1 MCIRDRLRRVE
12 RKSYYKDLPKAIGR
26 YKPAN
31 GYEQSLLSAM
41 KEGLEFLSP
50 ERGIM
55 EYGYDP
61 FYEEEPDY
69 LPMYLNRQIRVVY
82 DCNDPVTDNLV
93 DYYNSYSRETYDII
107 PVTTCDLSPETEEL
121 FRMDDYPER
130 FFKWAEKFIN
140 ITI

>member
-1 MCIRDRLRRVE
+1 
-12 RKSYYKDLPKAIGR
+12 
-26 YKPAN
+26 
-31 GYEQSLLSAM
+31 
-41 KEGLEFLSP
+41 
-50 ERGIM
+50 
-55 EYGYDP
+55 
-61 FYEEEPDY
+61 
-69 LPMYLNRQIRVVY
+69 MYLNRQIRVVY

-107 PVTTCDLSPETEEL
+107 PVTTCDLPPETEEL

>member
-1 MCIRDRLRRVE
+1 MNENEYNLQRFVDAQETEYATALNEIRSGGKRSHWIWYIFLLR
-12 RKSYYKDLPKAIGR
+12 KY
-26 YKPAN
+26 
-31 GYEQSLLSAM
+31 
-41 KEGLEFLSP
+41 
-50 ERGIM
+50 
-55 EYGYDP
+55 
-61 FYEEEPDY
+61 
-69 LPMYLNRQIRVVY
+69 VY
-82 DCNDPVTDNLV
+82 LV

>member
-1 MCIRDRLRRVE
+1 ME
-12 RKSYYKDLPKAIGR
+12 RKSYYKDLPKAIGQ

-107 PVTTCDLSPETEEL
+107 PVTTCDLSPKRRNCSAWTTTRNASSNGRKNL
-121 FRMDDYPER
+121 STSQYKP
-130 FFKWAEKFIN
+130 I
-140 ITI
+140 